1 MCGGIFLW
9 EKFGSLRK
17 AFTQTTVVTQNI
29 VLKEITTMGKLELVN
44 YQFKDVVESEIKK
57 TLFPDAK
64 ALLIVSGQAIGCI
77 DLTKVKETDIN
88 QQGDSVFVRLPK
100 AELCVSKVNH
110 TESRVYDTNMFAVM
124 DEAEL
129 VDEAYKQA
137 EEQIKESALEQGILE
152 QSQTQAQKML
162 GPVLEKISGKKVKI
176 FF

>member
-9 EKFGSLRK
+9 EKTASLRNG
-17 AFTQTTVVTQNI
+17 FTQTTVVTQNM
-29 VLKEITTMGKLELVN
+29 VLKEITTMGKLELIN

-64 ALLIVSGQAIGCI
+64 ALLIVSGHAIGCI
-77 DLTKVKETDIN
+77 DLTKVQGENIN
-88 QQGDSVFVRLPK
+88 QQGDSLFIRLPK
-100 AELCVSKVNH
+100 AELCVNKVDH
-110 TESRVYDTNMFAVM
+110 SQSRVYDTNMFALT

-137 EEQIKESALEQGILE
+137 EAQITDAALEQGILE
-152 QSQTQAQKML
+152 QSQVQAQKIL
-162 GPVLEKISGKKVKI
+162 VPLLEKISGKKVKI